1 MTKKKKDNNKIKKC
15 NIKKSCKKKCDK
27 VCSREKVNGEPNLV
41 KPVSQELA
49 GKALDAMPLEVW
61 VDNMIKQRPVSEY
74 YNLETGEIYPKVF
87 LHDSWWIRIKR
98 FLGLI
103 P

>member
-1 MTKKKKDNNKIKKC
+1 MAKKKKDNNKIKKC
-15 NIKKSCKKKCDK
+15 NIKKSCSKRCDK
-27 VCSREKVNGEPNLV
+27 VCSREKVCGEPNLV

-49 GKALDAMPLEVW
+49 GKALD
-61 VDNMIKQRPVSEY
+61 NMVKQRPVSEY

-87 LHDSWWIRIKR
+87 FKESLWTKFLR
-98 FLGLI
+98 FIGLV

>member
-1 MTKKKKDNNKIKKC
+1 MVKKKKDNNKIKKC
-15 NIKKSCKKKCDK
+15 NIKKSCKQKCGK
-27 VCSREKVNGEPNLV
+27 VCSREKVCGEPNLV

-49 GKALDAMPLEVW
+49 GKALD
-61 VDNMIKQRPVSEY
+61 NMVKQRPVSEY

-87 LHDSWWIRIKR
+87 FKESLWTKFLR
-98 FLGLI
+98 FIGLV

>member
-1 MTKKKKDNNKIKKC
+1 MAKKKKDNNKIKKC

-27 VCSREKVNGEPNLV
+27 ACSIEKVCGEPNLV

-49 GKALDAMPLEVW
+49 RKALD
-61 VDNMIKQRPVSEY
+61 NMVKQRPVSEY

-87 LHDSWWIRIKR
+87 FKESLWTKFLR
-98 FLGLI
+98 FIGLV

>member
-1 MTKKKKDNNKIKKC
+1 MAKKKKDNNKIKKC
-15 NIKKSCKKKCDK
+15 NIKKSCSKRCDK
-27 VCSREKVNGEPNLV
+27 VCSREKVCGEPNLV

-49 GKALDAMPLEVW
+49 RKALD
-61 VDNMIKQRPVSEY
+61 NMVKQRPVSEY

-87 LHDSWWIRIKR
+87 FKESLWTKFLR
-98 FLGLI
+98 FIGLV